1 MRFMRRLWLLRHA
14 KSSWDDPQLTDADRP
29 LSKRGRRAAERMRR
43 YLDDAGVR
51 PDAVLCSSA
60 LRARETL
67 AAVLPG
73 LGRELE
79 VRIEPRL
86 YTFSAGDL
94 LDRLLAVPDDVR
106 SVLLVG
112 HNPAIED
119 LAESLAREGDRLP
132 DLEQRFP
139 TAALALLDLDVDSW
153 SAARPGCGA
162 LEAFV
167 TPAELGGPDAEG

>member
-1 MRFMRRLWLLRHA
+1 MRRLWLLRHA
-14 KSSWDDPQLTDADRP
+14 KSSWDDPQLPDEDRP
-29 LSKRGRRAAERMRR
+29 LSKRGRRAAETMRR
-43 YLDDAGVR
+43 YLDDTGVR

-73 LGRELE
+73 LGRELD

-94 LDRLLAVPDDVR
+94 LDRILEVPDDALT
-106 SVLLVG
+106 VLLVG

-119 LAESLAREGDRLP
+119 LAGSLARGGDRLP
-132 DLEQRFP
+132 DLERRFP

-153 SAARPGCGA
+153 SATRHGCGA
-162 LEAFV
+162 LAAFV
-167 TPAELGGPDAEG
+167 TPAELGDPGAGG